1 MGKRRSC
8 PARRCRHRATR
19 SVWSASSLL
28 ALLPDRD
35 GSKAGASSTHS
46 KRFAKLF
53 SAPAV
58 VVVVVESCHAPR
70 KSLGKGWIK
79 AMEKLG
85 SGKRPGRSQPARAKG
100 KSRTR
105 YAGT

>member
-46 KRFAKLF
+46 KRFAQLF

-70 KSLGKGWIK
+70 KSQRKEPNALRRHLK
-79 AMEKLG
+79 AAFG
-85 SGKRPGRSQPARAKG
+85 IQGPGTAARVG
-100 KSRTR
+100 
-105 YAGT
+105 